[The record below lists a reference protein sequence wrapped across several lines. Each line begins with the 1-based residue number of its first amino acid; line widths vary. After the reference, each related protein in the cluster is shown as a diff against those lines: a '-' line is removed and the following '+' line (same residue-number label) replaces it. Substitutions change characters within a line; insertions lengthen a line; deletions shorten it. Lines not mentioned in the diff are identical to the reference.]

1 MECKEMISGY
11 IVDPSMQHFIGNVVW
26 DEARLI
32 SRYHSMA
39 SDDLGD
45 ADGALIFYDF
55 SSNHAHRSY
64 QCMKGRHHDP
74 YEQRHREQYAER
86 LSESTPRGVVPW
98 RRP

>member
-45 ADGALIFYDF
+45 ADGVLIFDESGF
-55 SSNHAHRSY
+55 VK
-64 QCMKGRHHDP
+64 KGNDSVGVAR
-74 YEQRHREQYAER
+74 QY
-86 LSESTPRGVVPW
+86 
-98 RRP
+98 